1 MFLFGLFGDLVLWAS
16 WGDQKRTCIAKKLD
30 LILWSLVCAF
40 FLPETHFYN
49 CGHFFVVVKTPKC
62 HNFVV
67 DTIFMIV
74 AVCVTLTEEQCP
86 VVLSKLYDLETIW
99 YPFYHLWWCYCVL
112 KPMEFSTL
120 FLIFLKKWNVIFE
133 CWRYYRAE
141 QQSTVH
147 VAFVWNKPI
156 LSVSALQIEIESC

>member
-1 MFLFGLFGDLVLWAS
+1 MISFYGRVEGIKSAHALPRNWTWFYGHWFVHSSYLRHIFTIAVTFLLLLKHLNVTIL
-16 WGDQKRTCIAKKLD
+16 L
-30 LILWSLVCAF
+30 LIQF
-40 FLPETHFYN
+40 
-49 CGHFFVVVKTPKC
+49 
-62 HNFVV
+62 
-67 DTIFMIV
+67 FMIV